1 LSEMKIIMENWS
13 GYLEE
18 AFDACPVQPID
29 IDSFLDGVE
38 IATMDPDVQK
48 EKIEQLKKQ
57 GKNVKNLNNIMEVV
71 GLVGG
76 IPAVAAS
83 GGASLGAAVVGIFAN
98 VINNV
103 QQKKTDEKTETLLR
117 VLCIDKALLDTI
129 SNDIEK
135 TYWANSGIQQEVEA
149 YIRGARGT
157 AAPDPMPD
165 FTEHLVNWL
174 NNDSQSPYAATGT
187 PGLDTDIIVRTG

>member
-1 LSEMKIIMENWS
+1 MPEMKIIMENWS
-13 GYLEE
+13 GFLKE

-38 IATMDPDVQK
+38 IAIMDPAVQK
-48 EKIEQLKKQ
+48 EKIEQLKRQ
-57 GKNVKNLNNIMEVV
+57 GESVENLNKIMEIV

-103 QQKKTDEKTETLLR
+103 QQKKTDDKTETLLR

-149 YIRGARGT
+149 YIRTARGSP
-157 AAPDPMPD
+157 APDPMPD
-165 FTEHLVNWL
+165 FTDHLVNWL
-174 NNDSQSPYAATGT
+174 NNDSQSPYAVAGT
-187 PGLDTDIIVRTG
+187 PGLDTDIIVRKG

>member
-1 LSEMKIIMENWS
+1 MSEMKLIMESWN
-13 GYLEE
+13 GFLEE
-18 AFDACPVQPID
+18 EFGACPVQPID

-38 IATMDPDVQK
+38 IAMMDPAVQK
-48 EKIEQLKKQ
+48 EKIEELKKQ
-57 GKNVKNLNNIMEVV
+57 GESVEKLNKIMEVV
-71 GLVGG
+71 GLTADVLGPSAG
-76 IPAVAAS
+76 
-83 GGASLGAAVVGIFAN
+83 SLGAAVVGIFAN

-135 TYWANSGIQQEVEA
+135 TYWASSGIQQKVEA
-149 YIRGARGT
+149 YIRAARGT

-165 FTEHLVNWL
+165 FTEHLVKWL
-174 NNDSQSPYAATGT
+174 NTAGDSPYAKQGT
-187 PGLDTDIIVRTG
+187 PGLDTDIVIRGG